1 MKNLK
6 EVVERI
12 IQKQEDGE
20 IEYEVIGIR
29 FEDKERQVGEICERS
44 RHNIDREDER
54 EMPEY
59 GTEEYEEM
67 MLLDG
72 TSTWDIHEFDDFDGV
87 YDNYHC
93 YIIAGD
99 VTTNHSDALD
109 DGEVVIQDAK
119 VIEVVY

>member
-12 IQKQEDGE
+12 IEQWENDE
-20 IEYEVIGIR
+20 IEYDVIGVR
-29 FEDKERQVGEICERS
+29 FEDKERQVGDICERS

-72 TSTWDIHEFDDFDGV
+72 TSAWDIHDFDDFDGV
-87 YDNYHC
+87 YDSYHC

-99 VTTNHSDALD
+99 VTTNHYDALD